1 MTPHIATLTLRAFQ
15 DEFAQALLATDSGA
29 IPATDVAALI
39 AEPGFAVYRNTVMK
53 GCVDAL
59 QANYPAVERLVGEEW
74 LRAAAAIYARAELPS
89 HPMLLAYGAGF
100 AEFLR
105 TFAPAAELPYL
116 ADVARLDRFWSEAH
130 TARDEEPLEPAVIR
144 QRSLDE
150 LARVVLRPHAA
161 SRWAWFD
168 ALPIFTIWQ
177 RNRDAAF
184 DHEAAPQIAWTG
196 EGALITRPHGAVQ
209 AIQVDAAACA
219 FLDACAAGRSM
230 TEAASAAI
238 RTDPTVDLSALMASL
253 LNAGAFASGQ
263 ATEELR

>member
-1 MTPHIATLTLRAFQ
+1 MNPHIATLTLRAFQ

-144 QRSLDE
+144 RRSLDE
-150 LARVVLRPHAA
+150 LARVVLRLHAA
-161 SRWAWFD
+161 S
-168 ALPIFTIWQ
+168 
-177 RNRDAAF
+177 
-184 DHEAAPQIAWTG
+184 HEAAPQIAWTG

-219 FLDACAAGRSM
+219 FLDACAAARSM